1 MPIYQYECDKCG
13 QRFDFRREIGEVN
26 KEPKCPKCGADSVR
40 RVYSVHSA
48 CAPGDNWCMP
58 RGGG

>member
-1 MPIYQYECDKCG
+1 MPVYQYECDKCG
-13 QRFDFRREIGEVN
+13 QRFDLRREIGEVN
-26 KEPKCPKCGADSVR
+26 KEPKCTKCGAESVR
-40 RVYSVHSA
+40 RVYSVHST

>member
-1 MPIYQYECDKCG
+1 MPVYQYECDRCRE
-13 QRFDFRREIGEVN
+13 RFDFRKEIGEVN
-26 KEPKCPKCGADSVR
+26 KELKCPQCGAESVR